1 MLTVI
6 LTGGASRRMGRD
18 KALLPWNGGTLLQSL
33 VDRYAALGPVAVS
46 VNEPGRFAFTGAR
59 ELVDSFPGL
68 GPLNG
73 IVSGFAETEAEELF
87 LTATDLPFGDP
98 ALALRLAEL
107 RKETDADA
115 CVLRRG
121 VKGVEPTFAVY
132 GRGCLEPARAALE
145 QGKRAFFDL
154 FERVD
159 LRRVAPEELPGF
171 PNLERI
177 LTNVNTQEEYERCL
191 NQP

>member
-6 LTGGASRRMGRD
+6 LAGGASRRMGRD
-18 KALLPWNGGTLLQSL
+18 KAMLPWEGGTLLQSL
-33 VDRYAALGPVAVS
+33 INRYAVLGPVAVS
-46 VNEPGRFAFTGAR
+46 VNERGRFTFTGAR
-59 ELVDSFPGL
+59 ELVDRFPGL

-73 IVSGFAETEAEELF
+73 VVSGFAETGAEELF

-98 ALALRLAEL
+98 ALALRLSEL
-107 RKETDADA
+107 RAETGADA

-121 VKGVEPTFAVY
+121 VKGLEPTFAVY
-132 GRGCLEPARAALE
+132 GRACLEPARTALE

-159 LRRVAPEELPGF
+159 LRRVVPEELPEF
-171 PNLERI
+171 DLEYI

-191 NQP
+191 NRP